1 MNTGGTTRPILCPIM
16 PNPNPKTAHLKATQ
30 VRSTEAARELAA
42 RRTKTRPAST
52 LVKAQVVLGQ
62 DQLVTLKER
71 GVNRSELLRQLIDE
85 WLERNP

>member
-1 MNTGGTTRPILCPIM
+1 M
-16 PNPNPKTAHLKATQ
+16 PNPKPKTEHLKATQ

-42 RRTKTRPAST
+42 RRTKTRPTST

-71 GVNRSELLRQLIDE
+71 GVNRSELIRELLDQ
-85 WLERNP
+85 WLADHPA